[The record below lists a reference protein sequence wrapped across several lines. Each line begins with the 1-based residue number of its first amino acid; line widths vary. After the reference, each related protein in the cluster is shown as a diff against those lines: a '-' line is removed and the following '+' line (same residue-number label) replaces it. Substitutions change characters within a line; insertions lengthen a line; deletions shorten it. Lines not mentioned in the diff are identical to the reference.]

1 MLKILNKTKQPTRK
15 TRIDILGGVPWGVHF
30 CLFYKTREDR
40 IETAKEQ
47 ARITGLITF
56 TKATQVL

>member
-1 MLKILNKTKQPTRK
+1 MLNKTKQPARK
-15 TRIDILGGVPWGVHF
+15 SGIDIWGDAPRDVHF

-47 ARITGLITF
+47 ARITGLTTF
-56 TKATQVL
+56 TKAAQVL